1 MIAIDTSP
9 KAEDLEERALEDLR
23 FGWVFWVEA
32 DDKPMSFEAAG
43 LNIMH
48 HVDLFMG

>member
-23 FGWVFWVEA
+23 FGCF
-32 DDKPMSFEAAG
+32 
-43 LNIMH
+43 
-48 HVDLFMG
+48 LFGGNL